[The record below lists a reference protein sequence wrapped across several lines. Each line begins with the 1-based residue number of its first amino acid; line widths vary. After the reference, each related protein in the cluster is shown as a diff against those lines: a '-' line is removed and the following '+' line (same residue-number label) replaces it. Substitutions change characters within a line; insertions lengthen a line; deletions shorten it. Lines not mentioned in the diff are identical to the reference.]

1 MPDDNY
7 SSIRN
12 LVWKMNI
19 PETVLAIYFNHVRA
33 FPAWKKNF
41 PQYLHPSILD
51 VVQLAPSQIKVITD
65 RCRYI
70 FIFEERDTL
79 VAEAADFVK
88 TGVLELFCDDVSVLR
103 LSISPSDSDSVE
115 TGETRWTARCVE
127 EFREGEWIDELA
139 QLARQLVAFED
150 EQKRKEQERR
160 EREEQSRTELQSR
173 LGAVRTPPPQRDSW
187 LQRLL
192 KH

>member
-19 PETVLAIYFNHVRA
+19 PETVLALYFNHVRA

-41 PQYLHPSILD
+41 PQYLHPCILD
-51 VVQLAPSQIKVITD
+51 VVQLAPDKIKVTTEKN
-65 RCRYI
+65 RYI
-70 FIFEERDTL
+70 FVFEERDTL
-79 VAEAADFVK
+79 VAEAADFIK
-88 TGVLELFCDDVSVLR
+88 TGVLEVVCDGISVLR
-103 LSISPSDSDSVE
+103 LSISPTDSLE
-115 TGETRWTARCVE
+115 TGETGWTARCVE

-139 QLARQLVAFED
+139 QLTQQLVAYEE
-150 EQKRKEQERR
+150 EQKRKEQKGR
-160 EREEQSRTELQSR
+160 EDEEQCRTDLQSR
-173 LGAVRTPPPQRDSW
+173 LGRIPTTAAPERDSW
-187 LQRLL
+187 LHRLL